1 MIKKVIL
8 SVIVVMATA
17 PLMAQTYTPRVSKDS
32 VGILKNRIDVLK
44 ASINLQELK
53 IKESEEEADVEK
65 LRIKLLEANGNA
77 KSSSEKSNKIG
88 NRTEAGASID
98 LKEMA
103 KLAKSAKNDAE
114 DAQRALD
121 RFNKQINK
129 VEDIRKDI
137 EKEERKLGYKKPI
150 IVFDYK

>member
-1 MIKKVIL
+1 MIKKAIL
-8 SVIVVMATA
+8 SVIVVMATT

-77 KSSSEKSNKIG
+77 KSSSEKANKIG

-103 KLAKSAKNDAE
+103 KLAKNAKNDAE

-121 RFNKQINK
+121 RFNIQIDK

-150 IVFDYK
+150 IIYDYK